1 MNIQRI
7 AKQFMGGRGGGSRR
21 PAGGAG
27 GGMSGTGGGMGGSRG
42 GTSKDAAIGRGV
54 RKLLGRR

>member
-7 AKQFMGGRGGGSRR
+7 AKQFMGGRGGGGRR

-27 GGMSGTGGGMGGSRG
+27 GGMGGTRG
-42 GTSKDAAIGRGV
+42 GTGKDAAIGKGI